1 MLLIKQHIC
10 IIKTFSYLIATDGV
24 NYNIAAAPLYFVR
37 SGGFYLDA
45 GTVGGPHSGAMGRT
59 GRFWSS
65 RSDSTTTIAY
75 HLYFNAS
82 GVDPSGYG
90 NRWSGLPLRCL
101 STVLGM

>member
-37 SGGFYLDA
+37 SGAVVLAYTA
-45 GTVGGPHSGAMGRT
+45 GTFRSAGVGGDW
-59 GRFWSS
+59 WSS
-65 RSDSTTTIAY
+65 RGDAATNAY
-75 HLYFNAS
+75 NIHFSATGVLPSS
-82 GVDPSGYG
+82 GPNS
-90 NRWSGLPLRCL
+90 RWHGFPLRCL

>member
-37 SGGFYLDA
+37 SGIVYLA
-45 GTVGGPHSGAMGRT
+45 GTAGTFRYAGLYADY
-59 GRFWSS
+59 WSS
-65 RSDSTTTIAY
+65 RGSAATNAYSLAFHAST
-75 HLYFNAS
+75 
-82 GVDPSGYG
+82 VDPSSGPYM
-90 NRWSGLPLRCL
+90 RWHGFPLRCL